1 MATKGFG
8 LLELLKDRIT
18 RLPMCKTNF
27 FTTDILVMEKTKDT
41 KGHYFGVHTLVGE
54 NGTFTPKFLA
64 KAGMY

>member
-1 MATKGFG
+1 MQ
-8 LLELLKDRIT
+8 
-18 RLPMCKTNF
+18 TNF
-27 FTTDILVMEKTKDT
+27 VTTDILVMEKSKDT